1 MDMGLIV
8 VLLPSVFALLVG
20 FVAGW
25 AGADRVRKQVN
36 WRDLY
41 DQQERRHRN
50 DLAARERL
58 HRAELDEATRQRPAA
73 VPAEAAR

>member
-25 AGADRVRKQVN
+25 AGADRVRQQVN

-50 DLAARERL
+50 DLAARERQ